1 MSTIRRQSII
11 SSGVVYIGFA
21 IGFINTYLFV
31 KEGGFTPSQY
41 GLTVTF
47 ISIANI
53 MYSLSNLGM
62 QYYIYRFYPYYHD
75 NLPPQKND
83 MLSISLLF
91 STIGFLFV
99 TIFGFF
105 LKDLVIRKFSA
116 HSPDLVKY
124 YYWTFIFGFGLTMFT
139 IVESFA
145 WQLKE
150 SVLTTTFKEVVYRLL
165 TTTLICLSLLKIIPN
180 FDLFI
185 KIYSLGY
192 LAMVIVLVA
201 VLFNKKK
208 IHFPLQQSRLTRR
221 LSKKIWKQILSIWF
235 GLIIHNIATFYAAIV
250 ISAVLPNG
258 LAYAGIFALAQ
269 NIASLIQ
276 APQRS
281 IIAASVGYLSKAWKD
296 KDMEKIQNIYYK
308 SSINQLIFAS
318 GMFVLIWINFTDGV
332 LTFHFQKGYLE
343 AQNVFLFIGLMRVID
358 MGTGVNSQIITTSKF
373 WAFEFW
379 TGMVLLLLVVVLNY
393 ILTKRLGVTGPA
405 IGELTALVVYNL
417 IRGVF
422 LYRKFGM
429 SPFKRKSI
437 LPLLL
442 AFAGY
447 IVCHLLFKDF
457 TGFGWIVLRS
467 FVFLAIYLSG
477 IIYLNLS
484 PDLNPVLATLKKRFG
499 IKG

>member
-31 KEGGFTPSQY
+31 KEGGFTQSQY

-62 QYYIYRFYPYYHD
+62 QYFIYRFYPYYHD

-99 TIFGFF
+99 TIFGLL
-105 LKDLVIRKFSA
+105 LKDLVVRKFTA
-116 HSPDLVKY
+116 HSPELVKY

-150 SVLTTTFKEVVYRLL
+150 SVLSTTFKEVVYRLL
-165 TTTLICLSLLKIIPN
+165 TTTLICLALFKVIPN

-185 KIYSLGY
+185 KLYSLGY
-192 LAMVIVLVA
+192 LVIVILLLA
-201 VLFNKKK
+201 VLFNRKK
-208 IHFPLQQSRLTRR
+208 IHLPLVRSRLTRR
-221 LSKKIWKQILSIWF
+221 LSKKIWKLILSIWF

-250 ISAVLPNG
+250 IAAVLPNG

-276 APQRS
+276 APQRG
-281 IIAASVGYLSKAWKD
+281 IIAASVAYLSKAWKD
-296 KDMEKIQNIYYK
+296 KDMEKIQSIYYR

-318 GMFVLIWINFTDGV
+318 GMFVLIWINFTDAV

-343 AQNVFLFIGLMRVID
+343 AQNVFLFIGIMRVID

-379 TGMVLLLLVVVLNY
+379 TGMILLLLVVVLNY
-393 ILTKRLGVTGPA
+393 VLTKKIGVTGPA
-405 IGELTALVVYNL
+405 IGELIALIVYNF
-417 IRGVF
+417 IRFVF

-429 SPFKRKSI
+429 SPFKTISI

-447 IVCHLLFKDF
+447 LVCHVLFKEYS
-457 TGFGWIVLRS
+457 GLIWIVVRS
-467 FVFLAIYLSG
+467 LVFLAIYLSG
-477 IIYLNLS
+477 VIFLNIS
-484 PDLNPVLATLKKRFG
+484 PDINPVLATVKKRLG
-499 IKG
+499 IRR